1 MNIEDISN
9 IDYKTAPKQSL
20 SNHTS

>member
-9 IDYKTAPKQSL
+9 IDYKTPPKQSL